1 MRIVDFFDANMI
13 VVHVGDKTEKKAK
26 KISQLVSGLSHED
39 DKVRIIWKQGDP
51 VTTILETAATNNV
64 DLIMLGAIP
73 REDLLKFYLGS
84 IARKITRK
92 AQCSVLLIV
101 KPTEDLRPCN
111 HIIVNGLQDQ
121 KTEQTILNAFEV
133 AQNIGAQQ
141 VTIVEEI
148 APQEVHVQVEDD
160 KSLRKDLLRKEKI
173 RRKEELRVHDILEH
187 VPIEYKEGI
196 SIKTQSIFGKRG
208 YSIGHYAKV
217 VNADLLVMNAPSKN
231 SLWKRIFTRDLEHIL
246 SELPTDV
253 LIIR

>member
-1 MRIVDFFDANMI
+1 MRMVDFFDTNMI
-13 VVHVGDKTEKKAK
+13 VVHVGEKTKKK
-26 KISQLVSGLSHED
+26 EEKISQLVSGLDHQD
-39 DKVRIIWKQGDP
+39 DKVKIVWKLGDP
-51 VTTILETAATNNV
+51 VTVILETAAENKV

-92 AQCSVLLIV
+92 ALCSVLLIV

-111 HIIVNGLQDQ
+111 HVVVNGLKDR
-121 KTEQTILNAFEV
+121 KTKQTIRDAFEV
-133 AQNIGAQQ
+133 AQNMGSRQ

-148 APQEVHVQVEDD
+148 SSQEVHVTVEDD

-173 RRKEELRVHDILEH
+173 RRKEDLRIHDILEH
-187 VPIEYKEGI
+187 VPQEYKDGI
-196 SIKTQSIFGKRG
+196 TIKTQSIFGKRG
-208 YSIGHYAKV
+208 YSIGHYARV
-217 VNADLLVMNAPSKN
+217 VNADLLVMNAPSKD
-231 SLWKRIFTRDLEHIL
+231 SLWSRIFTRDLEHIL